1 VPFDDDDVEVVPLQC
16 PNEGL
21 GCAAATDHGDVDT
34 LVDVP
39 IVARWYGVG
48 RGAGAGGVVCHARA
62 YPASGDPNRG
72 CRE

>member
-1 VPFDDDDVEVVPLQC
+1 
-16 PNEGL
+16 
-21 GCAAATDHGDVDT
+21 
-34 LVDVP
+34 VP